1 MERTVCEL
9 FAGVGGFRCGLN
21 AIHGPEDMRIGGAR
35 SMGGGHPTEGEHSV
49 EGGHPTEGEHS
60 VEVGHP
66 MEGERSREEKWS
78 TVWFNQWEP
87 AEKNT
92 QYAHDCYVYH
102 FGTCLDKAGQDT
114 TNVDIEEVDKSLI
127 PDFNLLVGGFP
138 CQDYSVASSLA
149 TSRGLE
155 GKKGILWW
163 SIRKVLEVK
172 RPPFVLLENVD
183 RLLKSPAS
191 QRGRDFGI
199 MLACFRDAGYAVE
212 WRVINAADY
221 GLPQRRRRIFIFA
234 CREDTAYCARQERA
248 AGYGRRAAGEAR
260 KVDVA
265 DGEAQKANVADRE
278 ARKVD
283 VVAEEVRKVDAA
295 DGETRKVDAADGEV
309 RKANV
314 ADGEARKAGAAALIS
329 AAGFFAGTFPVG
341 PVGAEQIKAQELP
354 ESLGELSASFRFG
367 FENAGVMRD
376 GMVYTAKTMPSYQ
389 GPQMTLG
396 DIMEQG
402 DVEENYFIPEERL
415 YYTSPEITRSDET
428 RESLS
433 KEQRKTWQ
441 YLKGAKK
448 LLREAASGHAYV
460 FSEGAIPMVDEYDKP
475 ARTMLT
481 SEGSFSRTTHIVKD
495 KRTGRIRLLTAG
507 ETERIQGFP
516 TDHTKYCLTEGKVV
530 EMPLNKRRFM
540 MGNALVVGLVER
552 MGEALEAIFK
562 DED

>member
-21 AIHGPEDMRIGGAR
+21 AIHGPEDMRIGGA
-35 SMGGGHPTEGEHSV
+35 
-49 EGGHPTEGEHS
+49 
-60 VEVGHP
+60 
-66 MEGERSREEKWS
+66 RSREEKWS

-248 AGYGRRAAGEAR
+248 AGYERRAAGEAR

-295 DGETRKVDAADGEV
+295 DGEV

-314 ADGEARKAGAAALIS
+314 ADGEAQKAGAAALIS
-329 AAGFFAGTFPVG
+329 AAGFFAGTFPVS

-460 FSEGAIPMVDEYDKP
+460 FSEGAIPMVDEYHKP

>member
-21 AIHGPEDMRIGGAR
+21 AIHGPEDMRIGGA
-35 SMGGGHPTEGEHSV
+35 
-49 EGGHPTEGEHS
+49 
-60 VEVGHP
+60 
-66 MEGERSREEKWS
+66 RSREEKWS

-234 CREDTAYCARQERA
+234 CREDTAYCGRQERA

-260 KVDVA
+260 KAGAAAEEARKVDVA
-265 DGEAQKANVADRE
+265 DGEAQKDNVADLSERKNSRC
-278 ARKVD
+278 AR
-283 VVAEEVRKVDAA
+283 
-295 DGETRKVDAADGEV
+295 
-309 RKANV
+309 
-314 ADGEARKAGAAALIS
+314 
-329 AAGFFAGTFPVG
+329 
-341 PVGAEQIKAQELP
+341 
-354 ESLGELSASFRFG
+354 
-367 FENAGVMRD
+367 
-376 GMVYTAKTMPSYQ
+376 Y
-389 GPQMTLG
+389 
-396 DIMEQG
+396 
-402 DVEENYFIPEERL
+402 
-415 YYTSPEITRSDET
+415 
-428 RESLS
+428 
-433 KEQRKTWQ
+433 
-441 YLKGAKK
+441 
-448 LLREAASGHAYV
+448 
-460 FSEGAIPMVDEYDKP
+460 
-475 ARTMLT
+475 
-481 SEGSFSRTTHIVKD
+481 
-495 KRTGRIRLLTAG
+495 
-507 ETERIQGFP
+507 
-516 TDHTKYCLTEGKVV
+516 
-530 EMPLNKRRFM
+530 
-540 MGNALVVGLVER
+540 
-552 MGEALEAIFK
+552 
-562 DED
+562 